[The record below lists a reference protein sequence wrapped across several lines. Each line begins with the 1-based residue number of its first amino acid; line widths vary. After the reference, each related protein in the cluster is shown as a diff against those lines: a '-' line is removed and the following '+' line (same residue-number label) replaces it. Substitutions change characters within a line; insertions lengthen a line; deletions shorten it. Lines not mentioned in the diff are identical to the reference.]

1 MKIEIA
7 IPIPDAEKEEIN
19 GELKITRTYISQNR
33 PFKLSVDITKEN
45 LQLLLQKQLQKFITD
60 YKNDSSSEN
69 LDRIYSTILN
79 LKKIEKDDH
88 ITVSTAYYED
98 LQTITK
104 NIKNSLEER
113 FVSLK
118 TIADELDYQIGS
130 YNSDD
135 IDKLLE
141 LVYKRKQ
148 VDDKIYTIN
157 TYLEKQPEIDSIEF
171 NIIEPESV
179 SEPTPEPTNET
190 PNEPEPTT
198 EPTTEPTSESQ

>member
-130 YNSDD
+130 YTSDD

-171 NIIEPESV
+171 NIIEPRICKR
-179 SEPTPEPTNET
+179 THTRT
-190 PNEPEPTT
+190 HK
-198 EPTTEPTSESQ
+198 